1 MEMHGGR
8 ADMISVQNLTLSY
21 GNEPV
26 SENISFDIQN
36 GEIFCLAGES
46 GSGKSTVLKALM
58 HDPKVRVLSGKVTL
72 DGMDLLADKDRSFF
86 GSSIGMIGQ
95 NPAEAFNPIR
105 PFKAQFR
112 ETLTS
117 HGMKYDPDLVMDTF
131 VQLGL
136 KKEMALLRRCPCEM
150 SGGMNQRILI
160 ALIMMLNPKV
170 LLCDE
175 PTSSLDVVTQ
185 KLVIDELRA
194 YQNQSHAAILL
205 VTHNLGV
212 AKALSM
218 RTAVMKNGRIVES
231 GETSAIFE
239 NPQSEY
245 TRQLLRDVPRL
256 PQDG

>member
-1 MEMHGGR
+1 M
-8 ADMISVQNLTLSY
+8 
-21 GNEPV
+21 
-26 SENISFDIQN
+26 
-36 GEIFCLAGES
+36 
-46 GSGKSTVLKALM
+46 
-58 HDPKVRVLSGKVTL
+58 
-72 DGMDLLADKDRSFF
+72 
-86 GSSIGMIGQ
+86 
-95 NPAEAFNPIR
+95 
-105 PFKAQFR
+105 
-112 ETLTS
+112 
-117 HGMKYDPDLVMDTF
+117 
-131 VQLGL
+131 
-136 KKEMALLRRCPCEM
+136 
-150 SGGMNQRILI
+150 
-160 ALIMMLNPKV
+160 
-170 LLCDE
+170 
-175 PTSSLDVVTQ
+175 VTQ